1 MRVVVGI
8 ITDNEEIL
16 LLKKNNPDWQKGLY
30 NGIGGKVELNTTPLE
45 TIIKK
50 CQEEL
55 GVNISNWIELDSEIS
70 SSGIEIV
77 YFLTTLNEGE
87 IKKLQSQTDERAELF
102 SINNLPTNI
111 LQDLKIQIERQ
122 FFKPKNKMN
131 RKTKLLIYI
140 LIPIFIILLSLMIV
154 GKIKTGSFLY
164 YLTDKKE
171 DMDKD
176 KSVEFIKG
184 FKLKSQLSHIVNHK
198 FLYKKASLNPI
209 NRHFLI

>member
-8 ITDNEEIL
+8 ITDNKEIL

-140 LIPIFIILLSLMIV
+140 LIPIFIILISLMIV

-176 KSVEFIKG
+176 KSAEFIKG
-184 FKLKSQLSHIVNHK
+184 FKLKL
-198 FLYKKASLNPI
+198 FGD
-209 NRHFLI
+209 

>member
-1 MRVVVGI
+1 MMRVVVGI

-111 LQDLKIQIERQ
+111 LQDLKIQIVRQ

-171 DMDKD
+171 DIDKD

-184 FKLKSQLSHIVNHK
+184 FKLKL
-198 FLYKKASLNPI
+198 FGE
-209 NRHFLI
+209 

>member
-8 ITDNEEIL
+8 ITDNKEIL

-50 CQEEL
+50 SEEDL
-55 GVNISNWIELDSEIS
+55 GINISNWRELDSEIS

-111 LQDLKIQIERQ
+111 LQDLKIQIDRQ

-184 FKLKSQLSHIVNHK
+184 FKSKL
-198 FLYKKASLNPI
+198 FGE
-209 NRHFLI
+209 

>member
-1 MRVVVGI
+1 MMRVVVGI
-8 ITDNEEIL
+8 ITNNKEIL

-184 FKLKSQLSHIVNHK
+184 FKLKL
-198 FLYKKASLNPI
+198 FGE
-209 NRHFLI
+209 

>member
-8 ITDNEEIL
+8 ITDNKEIL

-111 LQDLKIQIERQ
+111 LQDLKIQIVRQ

-184 FKLKSQLSHIVNHK
+184 FKLKL
-198 FLYKKASLNPI
+198 FGD
-209 NRHFLI
+209 

>member
-8 ITDNEEIL
+8 ITDNKEIL

-55 GVNISNWIELDSEIS
+55 GVNISNWIELDNEIS

-171 DMDKD
+171 DIDKD

-184 FKLKSQLSHIVNHK
+184 FKSKL
-198 FLYKKASLNPI
+198 FGE
-209 NRHFLI
+209 

>member
-1 MRVVVGI
+1 MMRVVVGI
-8 ITDNEEIL
+8 ITDNKEIL
-16 LLKKNNPDWQKGLY
+16 LLKKNNLDWQKGLY

-184 FKLKSQLSHIVNHK
+184 FKLKL
-198 FLYKKASLNPI
+198 FGE
-209 NRHFLI
+209 

>member
-1 MRVVVGI
+1 MRLVVGI
-8 ITDNEEIL
+8 ITDNKEIL

-77 YFLTTLNEGE
+77 YFLTTLNENE

-184 FKLKSQLSHIVNHK
+184 FKSKL
-198 FLYKKASLNPI
+198 FGD
-209 NRHFLI
+209 

>member
-1 MRVVVGI
+1 MMRVVVGI
-8 ITDNEEIL
+8 ITDNKEIL

-140 LIPIFIILLSLMIV
+140 LIPIFIILISLMIV

-171 DMDKD
+171 DIDKD

-184 FKLKSQLSHIVNHK
+184 FKLKL
-198 FLYKKASLNPI
+198 FGE
-209 NRHFLI
+209 

>member
-8 ITDNEEIL
+8 ITDNKEIL

-50 CQEEL
+50 SQEDL
-55 GVNISNWIELDSEIS
+55 GINISNWRELDSEIS

-184 FKLKSQLSHIVNHK
+184 FKSKL
-198 FLYKKASLNPI
+198 FGE
-209 NRHFLI
+209 

>member
-1 MRVVVGI
+1 MMRVVVGI
-8 ITDNEEIL
+8 ITDNKEIL

-102 SINNLPTNI
+102 SINDLPTNI

-122 FFKPKNKMN
+122 FFKPKNKMS

-184 FKLKSQLSHIVNHK
+184 FKSKL
-198 FLYKKASLNPI
+198 FGE
-209 NRHFLI
+209 

>member
-8 ITDNEEIL
+8 ITDNKEIL
-16 LLKKNNPDWQKGLY
+16 LLRKNNPDWQRGLY

-50 CQEEL
+50 SEEDL
-55 GVNISNWIELDSEIS
+55 GINISNWRELDSEIS

-184 FKLKSQLSHIVNHK
+184 FKSKL
-198 FLYKKASLNPI
+198 FGE
-209 NRHFLI
+209 

>member
-1 MRVVVGI
+1 MMRVVVGI

-131 RKTKLLIYI
+131 KKTKLLIYI

-171 DMDKD
+171 DIDKD

-184 FKLKSQLSHIVNHK
+184 FKLKL
-198 FLYKKASLNPI
+198 FGE
-209 NRHFLI
+209 

>member
-1 MRVVVGI
+1 MMRVVVGI

-50 CQEEL
+50 CQEEF

-171 DMDKD
+171 DIDKD
-176 KSVEFIKG
+176 KSAEFIKG
-184 FKLKSQLSHIVNHK
+184 FKLKL
-198 FLYKKASLNPI
+198 FGE
-209 NRHFLI
+209 

>member
-1 MRVVVGI
+1 MRVVVGV
-8 ITDNEEIL
+8 ITDNKEIL

-30 NGIGGKVELNTTPLE
+30 NGIGGKVELNTTALE

-184 FKLKSQLSHIVNHK
+184 FKLKL
-198 FLYKKASLNPI
+198 FGE
-209 NRHFLI
+209 

>member
-8 ITDNEEIL
+8 ITDNKEIL
-16 LLKKNNPDWQKGLY
+16 LLRKNNPDWQRGLY

-171 DMDKD
+171 DIDKD

-184 FKLKSQLSHIVNHK
+184 FKSKL
-198 FLYKKASLNPI
+198 FGE
-209 NRHFLI
+209 

>member
-8 ITDNEEIL
+8 ITDNKEIL
-16 LLKKNNPDWQKGLY
+16 LLRKNNPDWQKGLY

-70 SSGIEIV
+70 SSGVEIV
-77 YFLTTLNEGE
+77 YFLTTLNEDE
-87 IKKLQSQTDERAELF
+87 IKKLQSKTDERAELF
-102 SINNLPTNI
+102 SINSLPSNI

-140 LIPIFIILLSLMIV
+140 LIPIFIILLSLMIA

-171 DMDKD
+171 DIDKD

-184 FKLKSQLSHIVNHK
+184 FKLKL
-198 FLYKKASLNPI
+198 FGE
-209 NRHFLI
+209 

>member
-77 YFLTTLNEGE
+77 YFLTTLNESE

-184 FKLKSQLSHIVNHK
+184 FKLKL
-198 FLYKKASLNPI
+198 FGE
-209 NRHFLI
+209 

>member
-8 ITDNEEIL
+8 ITDNKEIL

-55 GVNISNWIELDSEIS
+55 GVNISNWIELDNEIS

-131 RKTKLLIYI
+131 KKTKLLIYI

-184 FKLKSQLSHIVNHK
+184 FKSKL
-198 FLYKKASLNPI
+198 FGE
-209 NRHFLI
+209 

>member
-1 MRVVVGI
+1 MRLVVGI
-8 ITDNEEIL
+8 ITDNKEIL
-16 LLKKNNPDWQKGLY
+16 LLKKNNPDWQRGLY

-154 GKIKTGSFLY
+154 GKVKTGSFLY

-171 DMDKD
+171 DIDKD

-184 FKLKSQLSHIVNHK
+184 FKSKL
-198 FLYKKASLNPI
+198 FGD
-209 NRHFLI
+209 

>member
-8 ITDNEEIL
+8 ITDNKEIL

-50 CQEEL
+50 CQEEF

-77 YFLTTLNEGE
+77 YFLTTLNENE

-171 DMDKD
+171 DIDKD

-184 FKLKSQLSHIVNHK
+184 FKSKL
-198 FLYKKASLNPI
+198 FGE
-209 NRHFLI
+209 

>member
-1 MRVVVGI
+1 MMRVVVGI
-8 ITDNEEIL
+8 ITDNKEIL

-171 DMDKD
+171 DIDKD
-176 KSVEFIKG
+176 KSAEFIKG
-184 FKLKSQLSHIVNHK
+184 FKLKL
-198 FLYKKASLNPI
+198 FGE
-209 NRHFLI
+209 

>member
-8 ITDNEEIL
+8 ITDNKEIL

-55 GVNISNWIELDSEIS
+55 GVNISNWIELDSEIT

-184 FKLKSQLSHIVNHK
+184 FKLKL
-198 FLYKKASLNPI
+198 FGE
-209 NRHFLI
+209 

>member
-8 ITDNEEIL
+8 ITDNKEIL
-16 LLKKNNPDWQKGLY
+16 LLKKNNPDWQRGLY

-171 DMDKD
+171 DIDKD

-184 FKLKSQLSHIVNHK
+184 FKLKL
-198 FLYKKASLNPI
+198 FGE
-209 NRHFLI
+209 

>member
-8 ITDNEEIL
+8 ITDNKEIL
-16 LLKKNNPDWQKGLY
+16 LLKKNNPDWQRGLY

-87 IKKLQSQTDERAELF
+87 IKNLQSQTDERSELF

-171 DMDKD
+171 DIDKD

-184 FKLKSQLSHIVNHK
+184 FKSKL
-198 FLYKKASLNPI
+198 FGD
-209 NRHFLI
+209 

>member
-8 ITDNEEIL
+8 ITDNKEIL

-50 CQEEL
+50 SEEDL
-55 GVNISNWIELDSEIS
+55 GINISNWRELDSEIS

-171 DMDKD
+171 DIDKD

-184 FKLKSQLSHIVNHK
+184 FKSKL
-198 FLYKKASLNPI
+198 FGE
-209 NRHFLI
+209 

>member
-8 ITDNEEIL
+8 ITDNKEIL

-102 SINNLPTNI
+102 FINNLPTNI

-176 KSVEFIKG
+176 KSAEFIKG
-184 FKLKSQLSHIVNHK
+184 FKSKL
-198 FLYKKASLNPI
+198 FGE
-209 NRHFLI
+209 

>member
-1 MRVVVGI
+1 MMRVVVGI
-8 ITDNEEIL
+8 ITDNEEILL

-184 FKLKSQLSHIVNHK
+184 FKSKL
-198 FLYKKASLNPI
+198 FGE
-209 NRHFLI
+209 

>member
-8 ITDNEEIL
+8 ITDNKEIL

-77 YFLTTLNEGE
+77 YFLTTLNENE

-171 DMDKD
+171 DIDKD

-184 FKLKSQLSHIVNHK
+184 FKLKL
-198 FLYKKASLNPI
+198 FGE
-209 NRHFLI
+209 

>member
-8 ITDNEEIL
+8 ITDNKEIL
-16 LLKKNNPDWQKGLY
+16 LLRMNNPDWQKGLY
-30 NGIGGKVELNTTPLE
+30 NGIGGKIELNTTPLE

-184 FKLKSQLSHIVNHK
+184 FKSKL
-198 FLYKKASLNPI
+198 FGD
-209 NRHFLI
+209 

>member
-8 ITDNEEIL
+8 ITDNKEIL

-45 TIIKK
+45 IIIKK

-171 DMDKD
+171 DIDKD

-184 FKLKSQLSHIVNHK
+184 FKSKL
-198 FLYKKASLNPI
+198 FGE
-209 NRHFLI
+209 

>member
-8 ITDNEEIL
+8 ITDNKEIL
-16 LLKKNNPDWQKGLY
+16 LLRKNNPDWQKGLY

-87 IKKLQSQTDERAELF
+87 IKKLQSQTDERSELF

-111 LQDLKIQIERQ
+111 LQDLKVQIDRQ
-122 FFKPKNKMN
+122 FFKPKKKMN
-131 RKTKLLIYI
+131 RKTKLLIFI

-154 GKIKTGSFLY
+154 GKVKTGSFLY

-184 FKLKSQLSHIVNHK
+184 FKSKL
-198 FLYKKASLNPI
+198 FGD
-209 NRHFLI
+209 

>member
-8 ITDNEEIL
+8 ITDNKEIL

-55 GVNISNWIELDSEIS
+55 GVNISNWIELDNEIS

-77 YFLTTLNEGE
+77 YFFTTLNEGE
-87 IKKLQSQTDERAELF
+87 IKKLQSQTDERVELF

-184 FKLKSQLSHIVNHK
+184 FKSKL
-198 FLYKKASLNPI
+198 FGE
-209 NRHFLI
+209 

>member
-1 MRVVVGI
+1 MMRVVVGI
-8 ITDNEEIL
+8 ITDNKEIL

-184 FKLKSQLSHIVNHK
+184 FKLKL
-198 FLYKKASLNPI
+198 FGE
-209 NRHFLI
+209 

>member
-1 MRVVVGI
+1 MMRVVVGI

-171 DMDKD
+171 DIDKD
-176 KSVEFIKG
+176 KSAEFIKG
-184 FKLKSQLSHIVNHK
+184 FKLKL
-198 FLYKKASLNPI
+198 FGE
-209 NRHFLI
+209 

>member
-77 YFLTTLNEGE
+77 YFLTTLNESE

-131 RKTKLLIYI
+131 KKTKLFIYI

-176 KSVEFIKG
+176 KSAEFIKG
-184 FKLKSQLSHIVNHK
+184 FKSKL
-198 FLYKKASLNPI
+198 FGE
-209 NRHFLI
+209 

>member
-8 ITDNEEIL
+8 ITDNEEILL

-171 DMDKD
+171 DIDKD
-176 KSVEFIKG
+176 KSAEFIKG
-184 FKLKSQLSHIVNHK
+184 FKLKL
-198 FLYKKASLNPI
+198 FGE
-209 NRHFLI
+209 

>member
-8 ITDNEEIL
+8 ITDNKEIL

-77 YFLTTLNEGE
+77 YFLTTLNENE

-176 KSVEFIKG
+176 KSAEFIKG
-184 FKLKSQLSHIVNHK
+184 FKLKL
-198 FLYKKASLNPI
+198 FGD
-209 NRHFLI
+209 